1 MGARYHLKP
10 DGTSGVCTAQEG
22 NCPFGEHTP
31 HGSQAFVKAMHERQ
45 ESIRAKYTKRGLSK
59 SYRRKGV
66 QSDLNNLNNGTMSE
80 TFGNLNVLFGEP
92 NVNGDVDLDKVD
104 FVRYETYDKDG
115 DECTMDIYKDGTILT
130 HYDPST
136 GKEDNMTE
144 YNTSS
149 LRQSMEDSRLELKK
163 MYVADKRYQRE
174 QSDFQVSLKR
184 DLGLMAVWNKEKQ
197 EFELQDFADQ
207 DAYRET
213 HKVGD
218 QFGVEQYNPTDP
230 NVMEK
235 VNMRLATLTGM
246 RRAKEHS
253 KESMDRI
260 SGGIKE
266 TLGMTG
272 VLRSGSKSQNIVMG
286 TVDEDGGVSIITCSN
301 DSWVGSNPSIL
312 GASKASAFQV
322 IVDPPRDMSSE
333 DIRDVIQRANRLS
346 STKDRRKLF
355 EENGFTFSNEAV
367 PMNPV
372 YGDSLGKI
380 GERYDDP
387 NKVQSA
393 MASLAVTVAKG
404 EGVRG
409 DRRGGLSKDEWES
422 AMQVYAVAGS
432 EDFQP
437 STLYDVN
444 GRMADMHS
452 MVTIEE
458 SGNYKDNVRHI
469 MENLDHDAYAE
480 QLSQTISISP
490 SVSYYSGKNGETV
503 ASNLECAMVGD
514 RMVFPVCMQANVREP
529 YPGVHKSYGVSRR
542 KEPTI
547 TSTRPKDENVRKVVR
562 SLGEIV
568 TDGSTRYEAAEKEW
582 ESKGRI
588 CPDCGESLDGTNRCK
603 ICDRVHPESR
613 LLARAYK
620 LAKSG
625 KGPDYGIFKYLR
637 PYKSENRMTKS

>member
-10 DGTSGVCTAQEG
+10 DGTSGVCTAKEG

-59 SYRRKGV
+59 SYRRKGP

-115 DECTMDIYKDGTILT
+115 NECTMDIYKDGTILT

-218 QFGVEQYNPTDP
+218 QFGVEQYNPADP

-444 GRMADMHS
+444 GRAADMHS

-490 SVSYYSGKNGETV
+490 SVSYYSGKNGEAV

-529 YPGVHKSYGVSRR
+529 YPGVHKSYGVSRT
-542 KEPTI
+542 TI

-588 CPDCGESLDGTNRCK
+588 CPDCGEPLDGTNRCK
-603 ICDRVHPESR
+603 ICDRIHPESR

-637 PYKSENRMTKS
+637 PYKSDK

>member
-10 DGTSGVCTAQEG
+10 DGTSGVCTAKEG

-59 SYRRKGV
+59 SYRRKGP

-246 RRAKEHS
+246 RRTKEHS

-490 SVSYYSGKNGETV
+490 SVSYYSGKNGEAV

-529 YPGVHKSYGVSRR
+529 YPGIHKSYGVSRR

-637 PYKSENRMTKS
+637 PYKSDK

>member
-59 SYRRKGV
+59 SYRRKGS

-490 SVSYYSGKNGETV
+490 SVSYYSGKNGESV

-625 KGPDYGIFKYLR
+625 KGPDYGIFKYFR
-637 PYKSENRMTKS
+637 PYKSDK

>member
-59 SYRRKGV
+59 SYRRKGS

-136 GKEDNMTE
+136 GKEDNTTE

-218 QFGVEQYNPTDP
+218 QFGVEQYNPADP

-246 RRAKEHS
+246 RRTKEHS

-637 PYKSENRMTKS
+637 PYKSDK

>member
-10 DGTSGVCTAQEG
+10 DGTSGVCTAKEG

-59 SYRRKGV
+59 SYRRKGP

-218 QFGVEQYNPTDP
+218 QFGVEQYNPADP

-246 RRAKEHS
+246 RRTKEHS

-444 GRMADMHS
+444 GRVADMHS

-490 SVSYYSGKNGETV
+490 SVSYYSGKNGEAV

-529 YPGVHKSYGVSRR
+529 YPGIHKSYGVSRR

-547 TSTRPKDENVRKVVR
+547 ASTRPKDENVRKVVR

-588 CPDCGESLDGTNRCK
+588 CPDCGEPLDWTNRCK
-603 ICDRVHPESR
+603 ICNRVHPESR

-625 KGPDYGIFKYLR
+625 KGPDYGIFKYFR
-637 PYKSENRMTKS
+637 PYKSDK

>member
-59 SYRRKGV
+59 SYRRKGS

-115 DECTMDIYKDGTILT
+115 NECTMDIYKDGTILT

-218 QFGVEQYNPTDP
+218 QFGVEQYNPADP

-246 RRAKEHS
+246 RRTKEHS

-529 YPGVHKSYGVSRR
+529 YPGIHKSYGVSRR
-542 KEPTI
+542 KESTI

-637 PYKSENRMTKS
+637 PYKSDK

>member
-59 SYRRKGV
+59 SYRRKGS

-115 DECTMDIYKDGTILT
+115 NECTMDIYKDGTIRT

-246 RRAKEHS
+246 RRTKEHS

-333 DIRDVIQRANRLS
+333 DIRDVIQRANQLS

-458 SGNYKDNVRHI
+458 SGTYKDNVRHI

-637 PYKSENRMTKS
+637 PYKSDK

>member
-10 DGTSGVCTAQEG
+10 DGTSGVCTAKEG

-59 SYRRKGV
+59 SYRRKGP

-115 DECTMDIYKDGTILT
+115 NECTMDIYKDGTILT

-136 GKEDNMTE
+136 GKEDNITE

-207 DAYRET
+207 DAYREN

-218 QFGVEQYNPTDP
+218 QFGVEQYDPKDP

-235 VNMRLATLTGM
+235 VNMRLAALTGM
-246 RRAKEHS
+246 RRTKEHS

-286 TVDEDGGVSIITCSN
+286 TVDEDGGVSITTCSN

-444 GRMADMHS
+444 GKVADMHS

-458 SGNYKDNVRHI
+458 SGNYKDDVRHI

-503 ASNLECAMVGD
+503 SSNLECAMVGD

-542 KEPTI
+542 KEPSI

-588 CPDCGESLDGTNRCK
+588 CPDCGEPLDGTNRCK

-625 KGPDYGIFKYLR
+625 KGPDYSIFKYLR
-637 PYKSENRMTKS
+637 PYKSDK

>member
-59 SYRRKGV
+59 SYRRKGS

-246 RRAKEHS
+246 RRTKEHS

-490 SVSYYSGKNGETV
+490 SVSYYSGKNGEVV

-529 YPGVHKSYGVSRR
+529 YPGVHKSYGLSRR

-637 PYKSENRMTKS
+637 PYKSDK

>member
-59 SYRRKGV
+59 SYRRKGS

-115 DECTMDIYKDGTILT
+115 NECTMDIYKDGTILT

-246 RRAKEHS
+246 RRTKEHS

-333 DIRDVIQRANRLS
+333 DIRDVIQRANQLS

-444 GRMADMHS
+444 GRVADMHS

-637 PYKSENRMTKS
+637 PYKSDK

>member
-10 DGTSGVCTAQEG
+10 DGTSGVCTAKEG

-59 SYRRKGV
+59 SYRRKGP

-136 GKEDNMTE
+136 GKKDNTTE

-218 QFGVEQYNPTDP
+218 QFGVEQYNPADP

-246 RRAKEHS
+246 RRTKEHS

-444 GRMADMHS
+444 GRVADMHS

-529 YPGVHKSYGVSRR
+529 YPGIHKSYGVSRR

-625 KGPDYGIFKYLR
+625 KGPDYGIFKYFR
-637 PYKSENRMTKS
+637 PYKSDK

>member
-59 SYRRKGV
+59 SYRRKGP

-115 DECTMDIYKDGTILT
+115 NECTMDIYKDGTILT

-218 QFGVEQYNPTDP
+218 QFGVEQYNPADP

-246 RRAKEHS
+246 RRTKEHS

-444 GRMADMHS
+444 GRVADMHS

-625 KGPDYGIFKYLR
+625 KGPDYGIFKYFR
-637 PYKSENRMTKS
+637 PYKSDK

>member
-59 SYRRKGV
+59 SYRRKGS

-115 DECTMDIYKDGTILT
+115 NECTMDIYKDGTILT

-136 GKEDNMTE
+136 GKEDNTTE

-218 QFGVEQYNPTDP
+218 QFGVEQYNPADP

-333 DIRDVIQRANRLS
+333 DIRDVIQRANQLS

-529 YPGVHKSYGVSRR
+529 YPGIHKSYGVSRR

-637 PYKSENRMTKS
+637 PYKSDK

>member
-59 SYRRKGV
+59 SYRRKGS

-115 DECTMDIYKDGTILT
+115 NECTMDIYKDGTILT

-218 QFGVEQYNPTDP
+218 QFGVEQYNPADP

-246 RRAKEHS
+246 RRTKEHS

-637 PYKSENRMTKS
+637 PYKSDK

>member
-10 DGTSGVCTAQEG
+10 DGTSGVCTAKEG

-59 SYRRKGV
+59 SYRRKGS

-218 QFGVEQYNPTDP
+218 QFGVEQYNPADP

-246 RRAKEHS
+246 RRTKEHS

-490 SVSYYSGKNGETV
+490 SVSYYSGKNGEAV

-529 YPGVHKSYGVSRR
+529 YPGVHKSYGVSGR

-625 KGPDYGIFKYLR
+625 KGPDYGIFKYFR
-637 PYKSENRMTKS
+637 PYKSDK

>member
-59 SYRRKGV
+59 SYRRKGS

-115 DECTMDIYKDGTILT
+115 NECTMDIYKDGTILT

-218 QFGVEQYNPTDP
+218 QFGVEQYNPADP

-246 RRAKEHS
+246 RRTKEHS

-333 DIRDVIQRANRLS
+333 DIRDVIQRANQLS

-637 PYKSENRMTKS
+637 PYKSDK

>member
-10 DGTSGVCTAQEG
+10 DGTSGVCTAKEG

-45 ESIRAKYTKRGLSK
+45 ESIQAKYTKRGLSK
-59 SYRRKGV
+59 SYRRKGP

-207 DAYRET
+207 DVYRET

-218 QFGVEQYNPTDP
+218 QFGVEQYDPTDP

-235 VNMRLATLTGM
+235 VNMRLAALTGM
-246 RRAKEHS
+246 RRTKEHS

-286 TVDEDGGVSIITCSN
+286 TVDEDGGVSITTCSN

-444 GRMADMHS
+444 GRVADMHS

-458 SGNYKDNVRHI
+458 SGNYKDDIRHI

-503 ASNLECAMVGD
+503 TSNLECAMVGD

-542 KEPTI
+542 KEPSI

-568 TDGSTRYEAAEKEW
+568 TDGSTRYETAEKEW

-588 CPDCGESLDGTNRCK
+588 CPDCGEPLDGTNRCK

-613 LLARAYK
+613 LLAIAYK

-625 KGPDYGIFKYLR
+625 KGPDYSIFKYLR
-637 PYKSENRMTKS
+637 PYKSDK

>member
-10 DGTSGVCTAQEG
+10 DGTSGVCTAKEG

-59 SYRRKGV
+59 SYRRKGP

-207 DAYRET
+207 DVYRET

-218 QFGVEQYNPTDP
+218 QFGVEQYDPTDP

-246 RRAKEHS
+246 RRTKEHS

-444 GRMADMHS
+444 GRVADMHS

-490 SVSYYSGKNGETV
+490 SVSYYSGKNGEAV

-542 KEPTI
+542 KEPSI

-568 TDGSTRYEAAEKEW
+568 TDGSTRYETAEKEW

-588 CPDCGESLDGTNRCK
+588 CPDCGEPLDGTNRCK

-625 KGPDYGIFKYLR
+625 KGPDYSIFKYLR
-637 PYKSENRMTKS
+637 PYKSDK

>member
-10 DGTSGVCTAQEG
+10 DGTSGVCTAKEG

-59 SYRRKGV
+59 SYRRKGP
-66 QSDLNNLNNGTMSE
+66 QSNLNNLNNGTMSE

-218 QFGVEQYNPTDP
+218 QFGVEQYNPADP

-246 RRAKEHS
+246 RRTKEHS

-444 GRMADMHS
+444 GRAADMHS

-490 SVSYYSGKNGETV
+490 SVSYYSGKNGEAV

-529 YPGVHKSYGVSRR
+529 YPGVHKSYGVSRT
-542 KEPTI
+542 TI

-637 PYKSENRMTKS
+637 PYKSDK

>member
-59 SYRRKGV
+59 SYRRKGS

-136 GKEDNMTE
+136 GKEDNTTE

-213 HKVGD
+213 HKAGD

-490 SVSYYSGKNGETV
+490 SVSYYSGKNGESV

-529 YPGVHKSYGVSRR
+529 YPGIHKSYGVSRR

-637 PYKSENRMTKS
+637 PYKSDK

>member
-10 DGTSGVCTAQEG
+10 DGTSGVCTAKEG

-59 SYRRKGV
+59 SYRRKGP

-246 RRAKEHS
+246 RRTKEHS

-444 GRMADMHS
+444 GRAADMHS

-490 SVSYYSGKNGETV
+490 SVSYYSGKNGEAV

-637 PYKSENRMTKS
+637 PYKSDK

>member
-10 DGTSGVCTAQEG
+10 DGTSGVCTAKEG

-59 SYRRKGV
+59 SYRRKGP

-218 QFGVEQYNPTDP
+218 QFGVEQYNPADP

-246 RRAKEHS
+246 RRTKEHS

-444 GRMADMHS
+444 GRVADMHS

-490 SVSYYSGKNGETV
+490 SVSYYSGKNGEAV

-625 KGPDYGIFKYLR
+625 KGPDYGIFKYFR
-637 PYKSENRMTKS
+637 PYKSDK

>member
-59 SYRRKGV
+59 SYRRKGS

-136 GKEDNMTE
+136 GKEDNTTE

-218 QFGVEQYNPTDP
+218 QFGVEQYNPADP

-333 DIRDVIQRANRLS
+333 DIRDVIQRANQLS

-529 YPGVHKSYGVSRR
+529 YPGIHKSYGVSRR

-637 PYKSENRMTKS
+637 PYKSDK

>member
-59 SYRRKGV
+59 SYRRKGS

-115 DECTMDIYKDGTILT
+115 NECTMDIYKDGTILT

-136 GKEDNMTE
+136 GKEDNTTE

-218 QFGVEQYNPTDP
+218 QFGVEQYNPADP

-529 YPGVHKSYGVSRR
+529 YPGIHKSYGVSRR

-637 PYKSENRMTKS
+637 PYKSDK

>member
-10 DGTSGVCTAQEG
+10 DGTSGVCTAKEG

-59 SYRRKGV
+59 SYRRKGP

-246 RRAKEHS
+246 RKTKEHS

-444 GRMADMHS
+444 GRVADMHS

-490 SVSYYSGKNGETV
+490 SVSYYSGKNGEAV

-547 TSTRPKDENVRKVVR
+547 ASTRPKDENVRKVVR

-625 KGPDYGIFKYLR
+625 KGPDYGIFKYFR
-637 PYKSENRMTKS
+637 PYKSDK

>member
-10 DGTSGVCTAQEG
+10 DGTSGVCTAKEG

-59 SYRRKGV
+59 SYRRKGP

-218 QFGVEQYNPTDP
+218 QFGVEQYNPADP

-246 RRAKEHS
+246 RKTKEHS
-253 KESMDRI
+253 KESMNRI

-625 KGPDYGIFKYLR
+625 KGPDYGIFKYFR
-637 PYKSENRMTKS
+637 PYKSDK

>member
-59 SYRRKGV
+59 SYRRKGS

-115 DECTMDIYKDGTILT
+115 NECTMDIYKDGTILT

-246 RRAKEHS
+246 RRTKEHS

-333 DIRDVIQRANRLS
+333 DIRDVIQRANQLS

-637 PYKSENRMTKS
+637 PYKSDK

>member
-59 SYRRKGV
+59 SYRRKGS

-115 DECTMDIYKDGTILT
+115 NECTMDIYKDGTILT

-136 GKEDNMTE
+136 GKEDNTTE

-218 QFGVEQYNPTDP
+218 QFGVEQYNPADP

-246 RRAKEHS
+246 RRTKEHS

-637 PYKSENRMTKS
+637 PYKSDK

>member
-59 SYRRKGV
+59 SYRRKGS

-115 DECTMDIYKDGTILT
+115 NECTMDIYKDGTILT

-218 QFGVEQYNPTDP
+218 QFGVEQYNPADP

-246 RRAKEHS
+246 RRTKEHS

-529 YPGVHKSYGVSRR
+529 YPGIHKSYGVSRR

-637 PYKSENRMTKS
+637 PYKSDK

>member
-10 DGTSGVCTAQEG
+10 DGTSGVCTAKEG

-59 SYRRKGV
+59 SYRRKGP

-218 QFGVEQYNPTDP
+218 QFGVEQYNPADP

-246 RRAKEHS
+246 RRTKEHS

-444 GRMADMHS
+444 GRAADMHS

-490 SVSYYSGKNGETV
+490 SVSYYSGKNGEAV

-529 YPGVHKSYGVSRR
+529 YPGVHKSYGVSGR

-637 PYKSENRMTKS
+637 PYKSDK

>member
-59 SYRRKGV
+59 SYRRKGS

-115 DECTMDIYKDGTILT
+115 NECTMDIYKDGTILT

-246 RRAKEHS
+246 RRTKEHS

-637 PYKSENRMTKS
+637 PYKSDK

>member
-10 DGTSGVCTAQEG
+10 DGTSGVCTAKEG

-59 SYRRKGV
+59 SYRRKGP

-218 QFGVEQYNPTDP
+218 QFGVEQYNPADP

-246 RRAKEHS
+246 RRTKEHS

-444 GRMADMHS
+444 GRAADMHS

-490 SVSYYSGKNGETV
+490 SVSYYSGKNGEAV

-637 PYKSENRMTKS
+637 PYKSDK

>member
-10 DGTSGVCTAQEG
+10 DGTSGVCTAKEG

-59 SYRRKGV
+59 SYRRKGP

-92 NVNGDVDLDKVD
+92 TVNGDVDLDKVD

-115 DECTMDIYKDGTILT
+115 NECTMDIYKDGTILT

-218 QFGVEQYNPTDP
+218 QFGVEQYNPADP

-266 TLGMTG
+266 TLGITG

-490 SVSYYSGKNGETV
+490 SVSYYSGKNGEAV

-529 YPGVHKSYGVSRR
+529 YPGIHKSYGISRR

-588 CPDCGESLDGTNRCK
+588 CPDCGEPLDGTNRCK

-637 PYKSENRMTKS
+637 PYKSDK

>member
-10 DGTSGVCTAQEG
+10 DGTSGVCTAKEG

-59 SYRRKGV
+59 SYRRKGP

-246 RRAKEHS
+246 RRTKEHS

-490 SVSYYSGKNGETV
+490 SVSYYSGKNGEAV

-529 YPGVHKSYGVSRR
+529 YPGVHKSYGVSGR

-588 CPDCGESLDGTNRCK
+588 CPDCGEPLDGTNRCK

-637 PYKSENRMTKS
+637 PYKSDK

>member
-59 SYRRKGV
+59 SYRRKGS

-218 QFGVEQYNPTDP
+218 QFGVEQYNPADP

-444 GRMADMHS
+444 GRAADMHS

-529 YPGVHKSYGVSRR
+529 YPGIHKSYGVSRR

-637 PYKSENRMTKS
+637 PYKSDK

>member
-10 DGTSGVCTAQEG
+10 DGTSGVCTAKEG

-59 SYRRKGV
+59 SYRRKGP

-246 RRAKEHS
+246 RRTKEHS

-444 GRMADMHS
+444 GRVADMHS

-490 SVSYYSGKNGETV
+490 SVSYYSGKNGEAV

-529 YPGVHKSYGVSRR
+529 YPGIHKSYGVSRR

-625 KGPDYGIFKYLR
+625 KGPDYGIFKYFR
-637 PYKSENRMTKS
+637 PYKSDK

>member
-59 SYRRKGV
+59 SYRRKGS

-115 DECTMDIYKDGTILT
+115 NECTMDIYKDGTILT

-136 GKEDNMTE
+136 GKKDNMTE

-218 QFGVEQYNPTDP
+218 QFGVEQYNPADP

-246 RRAKEHS
+246 RRTKEHS

-333 DIRDVIQRANRLS
+333 DIRDVIQRANQLS

-490 SVSYYSGKNGETV
+490 SVSYYSGKSGETV

-529 YPGVHKSYGVSRR
+529 YPGIHKSYGVSRR

-637 PYKSENRMTKS
+637 PYKSDK

>member
-59 SYRRKGV
+59 SYRRKGS

-136 GKEDNMTE
+136 GKEDNTTE

-218 QFGVEQYNPTDP
+218 QFGVEQYNPADP

-246 RRAKEHS
+246 RRTKEHS

-333 DIRDVIQRANRLS
+333 DIRDVIQRANQLS

-542 KEPTI
+542 KEPAI

-588 CPDCGESLDGTNRCK
+588 CPDCGESLDGMNRCK

-637 PYKSENRMTKS
+637 PYKSDK

>member
-59 SYRRKGV
+59 SYRRKGS

-490 SVSYYSGKNGETV
+490 SVSYYSGKNGESV

-529 YPGVHKSYGVSRR
+529 YPGIHKSYGVSRR

-637 PYKSENRMTKS
+637 PYKSDK

>member
-59 SYRRKGV
+59 SYRRKGP

-136 GKEDNMTE
+136 GKKDNTTE

-218 QFGVEQYNPTDP
+218 QFGVEQYNPADP

-529 YPGVHKSYGVSRR
+529 YPGIHKSYGVSRR
-542 KEPTI
+542 KEPAI
-547 TSTRPKDENVRKVVR
+547 TSTRLKDENVRKVVR

-637 PYKSENRMTKS
+637 PYKSDK